1 MLRGLKWRFILYA
14 AVALFAV
21 LLVLPT
27 LTDQLPPWYGKIIPS
42 EKIHLG
48 LDLQGGM
55 HLILEVEAEK
65 AVESYVERIRSSL
78 AEDRKGNGIPF
89 GKLEREKKTQTVLK
103 SQGEKG
109 RGEKIWSK
117 RYP

>member
-1 MLRGLKWRFILYA
+1 MLRSLKWRFILYA
-14 AVALFAV
+14 AVVVFAV

-27 LTDQLPPWYGKIIPS
+27 LTDELPSWYGKVIPS

-65 AVESYVERIRSSL
+65 AVESYFGDGS
-78 AEDRKGNGIPF
+78 GI
-89 GKLEREKKTQTVLK
+89 
-103 SQGEKG
+103 
-109 RGEKIWSK
+109 
-117 RYP
+117 